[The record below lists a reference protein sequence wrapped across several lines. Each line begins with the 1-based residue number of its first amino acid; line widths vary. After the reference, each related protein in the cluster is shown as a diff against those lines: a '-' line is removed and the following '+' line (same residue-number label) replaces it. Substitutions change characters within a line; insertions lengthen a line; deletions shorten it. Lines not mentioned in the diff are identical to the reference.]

1 LKRTICLILAVVIT
15 LLISACTATQDDYM
29 SGISF
34 DPMDYDSGA
43 YTRYENKLYGIILE
57 YPESFARVGNFDL
70 DGYITFEKGGVIISV
85 YVPDTENNDI
95 LTAEEYVDE
104 VLNLSGDEGSGT
116 TKYGKCSGYKTIL
129 RDDEKTTIDFVI
141 KGIDAFY
148 RFAYSSND
156 EDFSEDD
163 YVFQSVMSSIRIDDG
178 VYNKLNR
185 MSSRYTVLLEYATSM
200 QYITDANYANHCLNN
215 YAQSN
220 EERHKIDA
228 LNTSK
233 LIRDEIGKI
242 LTHERDEGEG
252 YDSLWEEIIE
262 DAKKVED
269 ACFRAEKCVQ
279 DGDYEGAQKIARTEF
294 LYDLSEHA
302 SKFIAT
308 INAEIS
314 EY

>member
-1 LKRTICLILAVVIT
+1 
-15 LLISACTATQDDYM
+15 M
-29 SGISF
+29 
-34 DPMDYDSGA
+34 
-43 YTRYENKLYGIILE
+43 
-57 YPESFARVGNFDL
+57 
-70 DGYITFEKGGVIISV
+70 
-85 YVPDTENNDI
+85 
-95 LTAEEYVDE
+95 
-104 VLNLSGDEGSGT
+104 LNLSGDEGSGT